1 MWIVGGETFSHSK
14 YMVATLTPDLNN
26 EDVQGIWRLVHAQ
39 GEKGP
44 SPRYGHSAVMHD
56 DKVRGSIIPYKLSC
70 LLVWSLAFN
79 RSISESSLTEPPFQA
94 IDCFLGLNLAHCRL
108 VSHKN
113 FAPYSCQMIEKH

>member
-56 DKVRGSIIPYKLSC
+56 DKVRTLSA
-70 LLVWSLAFN
+70 VRPDWAIF
-79 RSISESSLTEPPFQA
+79 ESFW
-94 IDCFLGLNLAHCRL
+94 
-108 VSHKN
+108 
-113 FAPYSCQMIEKH
+113 